1 MRLRQYR
8 NVETQASSAVSDF
21 LENRQANAVAE
32 SLKANIYFMH
42 YLHRNRVFVLI
53 PFLVVLVMH
62 TATVTMQNNYYVR

>member
-32 SLKANIYFMH
+32 SLKAKVKS
-42 YLHRNRVFVLI
+42 LKRQVLGVSYV
-53 PFLVVLVMH
+53 PFLSAIL
-62 TATVTMQNNYYVR
+62 ARL